1 MADDFREI
9 FELADDISDA
19 PARTRPFARK
29 AVEFTARNVKD
40 DWRKGARR
48 TGLGGYAAS
57 VDYDITMGMSST
69 IEAEIGPNLGKK
81 QGALGLVEDAPG
93 GVRSAPQH
101 AGRDALDKNLED
113 FYEGLEKAV
122 ADGTEGI

>member
-1 MADDFREI
+1 MADDFHEI

-29 AVEFTARNVKD
+29 AVEVTARHVKD
-40 DWRKGARR
+40 GWQAGARR
-48 TGLGGYAAS
+48 TGLGGYAAA
-57 VDYDITMGMSST
+57 VDYDVKMGTSST

-101 AGRDALDKNLED
+101 AGRDALDANLED

-122 ADGTEGI
+122 ADGTKGI